1 MSICIM
7 NGIIDLVTDVLVRIM
22 LGIKTA
28 NGSNNFA
35 LLPSL
40 PIFSPLLPSQIC
52 PSSQIPG

>member
-1 MSICIM
+1 M